1 MAGPALGT
9 PHQSASAT
17 PQVSLSSQLR
27 RQDEKS
33 TNISSQQ
40 SPASMDQ
47 PINPLFCGNWN
58 RISQG
63 NQQQNT
69 PSVSPN
75 ALQFG
80 SQQQFAQ
87 GMQNT
92 PSVSVNAAQFSNQ
105 QQSAQGMQYAPAMS
119 GNSQAQ
125 QMTANSSSTAQNANL
140 ASAPL
145 VVSSQMFR
153 RPSSVTQRSSAT
165 PQMANSGV
173 GSLTSNQS
181 PMPNAQPLM
190 GNNQGQYMQPSF
202 SNAQNP
208 MAMNNMYMMQ
218 NGIGGMQ
225 QPFMGNGQASF
236 MGNAQPHHL
245 MGNFQPAPKGNS
257 QAQFTNGFMSAGA
270 PNSFMG
276 YGQPQTQFTAN
287 MQASHMGTGQSAAH
301 NMSMPYGNMP
311 GNFQNMQS
319 MSNVQPYG
327 HINGQWAQS
336 FQLQTPSPS
345 LNAAAPS
352 FFPTQGDAVSQQQ
365 PAPQANMPLQPQM
378 GMMQTP
384 RAAPMAMQTSTQTNG
399 AAQKSNKKRSG
410 AAKADNAPKR
420 RNKPVNN
427 TFMQKANNS
436 TRARTPGMGKVMD
449 RLGDIARGE
458 TLPPNVGGD
467 MDMTP
472 RPMPKHQVF
481 DYLRNTA
488 ENPTIPQDYST
499 EQLTQQ
505 HLMTPPPSSPV
516 EQLVQQSVQQPLQLP
531 DSSQAPSVGEISS
544 QSGSEEHTSPP
555 TQPQLNAVGGPSAA
569 SKGEENKPPVLTK
582 KEKWLRQAEAEG
594 RTIPPSRRR
603 VVRIERDDPR
613 LVLGENGQLISP
625 KSNMYTGQ
633 SCYASFSMSTDAD
646 REHTVYYVPPIGEI
660 SPDMISRDLM
670 DFLLQK
676 MNPENAAENNAK
688 TNGKKTT
695 KKASKSRSE
704 ASTNAVGEKNGGQ
717 KLTENPTGEVTVSE
731 RPNTT
736 AAATTTDASQVG
748 ATDPITTSDASEPF
762 TVNPFDPTL
771 SSTIQ
776 DAPMD
781 YGYGSQFTSEPTAE
795 PASTAIAVCNDVID
809 PALTE
814 PAELQQDQH
823 MPKVSDDLTMEQP
836 VPATTE
842 VSSNEEFMMSFAQLQ
857 QFNAITEDGPS
868 GSAFLT
874 APESSTASP
883 TSAET
888 ESSVGNHNIARETPE
903 SDFFNGSSIDKPNGS
918 PSEMADAPS
927 DVGMTLP
934 EAESS
939 LKGDITSSE
948 SPKSDTFSLLD
959 NIPSGEPDEFLFDVA
974 DSHKSF
980 EDFLGDDV
988 IFFTDDKSV
997 SGHATSSYASCLEE
1011 PVPGLFNA
1019 DPTDP
1024 ANAHLVNKADHLRND
1039 LASGNNDVS
1048 VRPARLANEPSMRLA
1063 DMPYSP
1069 ICSPTYPFAEMSYP
1083 PRSPVFEPMDPYNTV
1098 LGQYASDKEDSE
1110 NATEEATKNSDAAEK
1125 TTTGTTATATDTT
1138 TATNTAT
1145 NTNTTAG
1152 TKKRKASEDTGA
1164 VPNKKARTT
1173 ALTTQLVFPQSEVR
1187 HGPAG
1192 EQ

>member
-17 PQVSLSSQLR
+17 P
-27 RQDEKS
+27 
-33 TNISSQQ
+33 Q

-58 RISQG
+58 GISQG

-69 PSVSPN
+69 PSVSLN
-75 ALQFG
+75 ASQFG

-87 GMQNT
+87 GMQYT
-92 PSVSVNAAQFSNQ
+92 
-105 QQSAQGMQYAPAMS
+105 PAMS

-125 QMTANSSSTAQNANL
+125 QMTANSSFTAQNANI

-181 PMPNAQPLM
+181 PPMPNAQPLM
-190 GNNQGQYMQPSF
+190 GNSQGQYMQPSF
-202 SNAQNP
+202 SNAQYP
-208 MAMNNMYMMQ
+208 MAMDNMYMMQ

-225 QPFMGNGQASF
+225 HPFMGNSQASF

-245 MGNFQPAPKGNS
+245 MGNFQPAPMRNS
-257 QAQFTNGFMSAGA
+257 QAQFTSGFMSAGA

-276 YGQPQTQFTAN
+276 YGQPQTQFMAN

-311 GNFQNMQS
+311 GNFQNMQP

-327 HINGQWAQS
+327 HISGQRAQG

-352 FFPTQGDAVSQQQ
+352 FFPTQGDTVSQQQ
-365 PAPQANMPLQPQM
+365 AAPQANMPLQPQM

-384 RAAPMAMQTSTQTNG
+384 RAAPMAMQTSPQTNG
-399 AAQKSNKKRSG
+399 AAQKSNKKRTTKRSG
-410 AAKADNAPKR
+410 ATKADNAPKR

-481 DYLRNTA
+481 DYLRNPA
-488 ENPTIPQDYST
+488 EHPTIPQDYST

-516 EQLVQQSVQQPLQLP
+516 EQLVQQSAQQPLQLP
-531 DSSQAPSVGEISS
+531 DSSQALYVGEISS
-544 QSGSEEHTSPP
+544 QSGPEEHTSPP
-555 TQPQLNAVGGPSAA
+555 TQPQLNAVGEPSAA

-613 LVLGENGQLISP
+613 LVLSENGQLISP

-633 SCYASFSMSTDAD
+633 SCCASFSMSTDTD
-646 REHTVYYVPPIGEI
+646 HEHTVYYVPPIGEI

-704 ASTNAVGEKNGGQ
+704 ASTDAVGEKNGGQ

-731 RPNTT
+731 RLNTT
-736 AAATTTDASQVG
+736 AAATTT
-748 ATDPITTSDASEPF
+748 DASEPF

-776 DAPMD
+776 DAPMEH
-781 YGYGSQFTSEPTAE
+781 GYGSQFTSEPTAE
-795 PASTAIAVCNDVID
+795 PANTAIAACNDVID

-823 MPKVSDDLTMEQP
+823 MPKVSDDLTSGSMEQP
-836 VPATTE
+836 APATTE

-857 QFNAITEDGPS
+857 QFNAIAEDGPG

-903 SDFFNGSSIDKPNGS
+903 SDLFNGSSIDKPNGS
-918 PSEMADAPS
+918 PSEMADAPP

-939 LKGDITSSE
+939 LEGDITSSE

-974 DSHKSF
+974 DAHKSF
-980 EDFLGDDV
+980 EDFLGDDA

-1011 PVPGLFNA
+1011 PVPGLFNT

-1048 VRPARLANEPSMRLA
+1048 VHPARLANEPSMRLA

-1098 LGQYASDKEDSE
+1098 LGQYAPDKEDSE

-1138 TATNTAT
+1138 TATTTAT
-1145 NTNTTAG
+1145 NTNTPTG